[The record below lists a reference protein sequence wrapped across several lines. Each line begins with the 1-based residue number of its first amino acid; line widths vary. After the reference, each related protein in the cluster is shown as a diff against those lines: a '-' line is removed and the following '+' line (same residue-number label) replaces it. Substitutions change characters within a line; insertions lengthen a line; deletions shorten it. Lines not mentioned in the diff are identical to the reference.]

1 MSVVPTAAEVS
12 EVTKKATGKILMLLE
27 NSYPQDTRV
36 RNEATLLLSAGYDV
50 SVVSLKDRGQTSF
63 EIVDGV
69 RVYRIPQLEFFKKT
83 TGKTPGFF
91 GLLWLKA
98 KSLLG
103 YTLEYAYFSSAC
115 LLVSL
120 KVFMMDGFD
129 VIHAHNPPDT
139 LFLVALPFKLFG
151 KKFVFD
157 HHDLSPELYMSRY
170 GAKPGML
177 TCMLGLA
184 EWCSLKLA
192 DVSIATNESYKS
204 VQMHRA
210 GKDPGTIFIVRN
222 GPNQMRMTPPPPS
235 PKLRGMNRRILCY
248 IGSLNP
254 QDGVDYLL
262 RSLSILLH
270 DFKRTDFY
278 CVIMGS
284 GDSLEDLRA
293 LARELRLD
301 GYVELTGFVSE
312 EELQANL
319 SAADICMD
327 PDPASP
333 LNNVSTWIK
342 IMEYMAYA
350 KPVVSFDLKETMIS
364 AGDAALFVPANDEL
378 AFAKAVI
385 ELMDDP
391 SLRKKMG
398 EIGRR
403 RVEEKLQWSIVGQNL
418 LVAYRAV
425 LGA

>member
-1 MSVVPTAAEVS
+1 
-12 EVTKKATGKILMLLE
+12 
-27 NSYPQDTRV
+27 
-36 RNEATLLLSAGYDV
+36 
-50 SVVSLKDRGQTSF
+50 
-63 EIVDGV
+63 
-69 RVYRIPQLEFFKKT
+69 
-83 TGKTPGFF
+83 
-91 GLLWLKA
+91 
-98 KSLLG
+98 
-103 YTLEYAYFSSAC
+103 
-115 LLVSL
+115 
-120 KVFMMDGFD
+120 
-129 VIHAHNPPDT
+129 
-139 LFLVALPFKLFG
+139 
-151 KKFVFD
+151 
-157 HHDLSPELYMSRY
+157 
-170 GAKPGML
+170 
-177 TCMLGLA
+177 
-184 EWCSLKLA
+184 
-192 DVSIATNESYKS
+192 
-204 VQMHRA
+204 
-210 GKDPGTIFIVRN
+210 
-222 GPNQMRMTPPPPS
+222 
-235 PKLRGMNRRILCY
+235 
-248 IGSLNP
+248 
-254 QDGVDYLL
+254 
-262 RSLSILLH
+262 
-270 DFKRTDFY
+270 
-278 CVIMGS
+278 MGS

-333 LNNVSTWIK
+333 LNNVTTWIK

-364 AGDAALFVPANDEL
+364 AADAALFVPANDEL